1 MASDMQQT
9 KLSPE
14 IRAVLRTLRWRTRA
28 YVWVEGL
35 ALAGI
40 WLALTFWIGLAIDYL
55 PVLAGSSEM
64 PAGARLVLLLV
75 IAAVLALILYRW
87 IFRRTFVRLADHSMA
102 VLLERQFNQFHDSLL
117 TAVEMSERPD
127 HATSFSGPMLAH
139 TSRQARAQIGKVRLG
154 KLFNFAPLWRSV
166 LLSLVMVFSVV
177 LFGVFATD
185 SFAIWVN
192 RLYRLSPDP
201 WPRMA
206 RIELVG
212 FKEGGVKVARGSSLA
227 VKVRADSHRKVP
239 EVCTI
244 HYRTEEGDRGR
255 VNMRRVGE
263 PRDGWQNYVFDG
275 KPFEAILASIRFDVV
290 GYDHRLRDRRVLVV
304 DSPTVIETQLECTFP
319 DYLVDRE
326 LSLYLP
332 RTVDWIP
339 GKLLERGTAVTVI
352 ARTNKDL
359 AEARIR
365 DPLTGKTHRHIPDGS
380 DELRTFRYTIDSL
393 DCDTVLEVT
402 LVDTDGVTGER
413 PHLITVGLVED
424 TEPSVEGVL
433 SGIGDAVTP
442 VARLP
447 AVGQVTDDHAV
458 AKTWLELEV
467 VGTGGREYPLNLSA
481 GGKLDDVLD
490 LRDERDREQN
500 PLAIKPGDKL
510 VVSVKAADKFELN
523 DGPNV
528 GSSDRYPLDVVTTDA
543 LLAILE
549 GRELRLGVRFKQ
561 VVDEMTD
568 TRDSLIRIRFDEP
581 TGGENRVAQEPGKN
595 ARPSDEG
602 PDAQLSEDQRAMA
615 LRHLRVQRAIQ
626 DSQRNSQ
633 EALGVATSFDDIRL
647 ELINNRVN
655 SPREKRLKEGI
666 VDPLNRVVQT
676 MFPELERRLAVLEGH
691 LDDPRSGQ
699 VAVIRAVEQADTIL
713 EEMRKIQQEMLESQS
728 YNELINIVRTLIEQQ
743 DRLIEETDEQRKK
756 QAKDDL
762 GNLLE

>member
-1 MASDMQQT
+1 MTSDKQQSE
-9 KLSPE
+9 LSPE
-14 IRAVLRTLRWRTRA
+14 IRAVLRALRWRTRV
-28 YVWVEGL
+28 YVWIEGL

-64 PAGARLVLLLV
+64 PTGARLILLLV
-75 IAAVLALILYRW
+75 IAAVLVLILYRW

-127 HATSFSGPMLAH
+127 HADSFSGPMLAH
-139 TSRQARAQIGKVRLG
+139 TSRQARSQIGKVRLG
-154 KLFNFAPLWRSV
+154 KVFNFAPLWRSV
-166 LLSLVMVFSVV
+166 SLSLVMVFSVV
-177 LFGVFATD
+177 LFGVFATET
-185 SFAIWVN
+185 FAIWAN

-201 WPRMA
+201 WPRLA

-227 VKVRADSHRKVP
+227 IKVRADSHRKVP

-255 VNMRRVGE
+255 VNMRRVGG

-275 KPFEAILASIRFDVV
+275 KPFEAILASIHFDIV

-304 DSPTVIETQLECTFP
+304 ESPIVIETQLECTYP

-332 RTVDWIP
+332 RTVDWIL
-339 GKLLERGTAVTVI
+339 GTRLERGTTVTVI
-352 ARTNKDL
+352 VRTNKDL
-359 AEARIR
+359 AVARIH
-365 DPLTGKTHRHIPDGS
+365 DPLTGETHRHVPDGS
-380 DELRTFRYTIDSL
+380 DELRTFRYTIDHL
-393 DCDTVLEVT
+393 DRDTALEVT
-402 LVDTDGVTGER
+402 LVDTDGVTGQR

-424 TEPSVEGVL
+424 TEPSVEAVL

-467 VGTGGREYPLNLSA
+467 VGTGERQYPLSLAA

-500 PLAIKPGDKL
+500 PLALKPGDKL
-510 VVSVKAADKFELN
+510 VVSVKAADKFALEG
-523 DGPNV
+523 GPNV
-528 GSSDRYPLDVVTTDA
+528 GSSDRYQLDVVTPDA

-549 GRELRLGVRFKQ
+549 GRELRLGIRFKQ

-568 TRDSLIRIRFDEP
+568 TRDSLIRVRFNEP
-581 TGGENRVAQEPGKN
+581 SENAEPS
-595 ARPSDEG
+595 AEPSDGGPSDRG
-602 PDAQLSEDQRAMA
+602 PDAQLSDDQRAMA

-647 ELINNRVN
+647 ELINNRIN

-666 VDPLNRVVQT
+666 VDPLNRVVET
-676 MFPELERRLAVLEGH
+676 MFPELEQRLAVLEDH
-691 LDDPRSGQ
+691 LDDPPSGQ
-699 VAVIRAVEQADTIL
+699 AAATRAVEQADTIL
-713 EEMRKIQQEMLESQS
+713 EEMRKIQQEMIESQS

-743 DRLIEETDEQRKK
+743 DRLIDETDTERKK

-762 GNLLE
+762 EGLLE